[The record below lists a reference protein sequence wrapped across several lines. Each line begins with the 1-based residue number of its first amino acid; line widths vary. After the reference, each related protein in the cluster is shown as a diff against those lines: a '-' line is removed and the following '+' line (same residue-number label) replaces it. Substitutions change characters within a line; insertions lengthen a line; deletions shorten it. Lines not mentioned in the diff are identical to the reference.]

1 MLNSLEVDKSKL
13 AGHFHN
19 TYDRAI
25 ENSIISLSK
34 GISVLDSSVG
44 GLGGCPYA
52 EGASG
57 NVPTE
62 DLLFMLEILNIK
74 TGVDIEKII
83 KIGEKVTETLGY
95 SKRSNV
101 KLDDLKDID
110 MYRKMLI

>member
-1 MLNSLEVDKSKL
+1 
-13 AGHFHN
+13 
-19 TYDRAI
+19 
-25 ENSIISLSK
+25 
-34 GISVLDSSVG
+34 
-44 GLGGCPYA
+44 
-52 EGASG
+52 
-57 NVPTE
+57 
-62 DLLFMLEILNIK
+62 MLEILNIK